1 MTHVVKKWI
10 LINDVKNVC
19 KSCTVVNGY
28 DLQAPYSNYN
38 EFMYKIRK
46 KGVYIRR
53 YHILNIIT

>member
-1 MTHVVKKWI
+1 MD